1 MGSFSESFSYF
12 LGNFCTGVIKM
23 RFRRTDDK
31 YIELRAAFKQNLIK
45 YMNRDGM
52 THAELARTLGV
63 SRSSVTRYLSDDE
76 KTGSMPN
83 LDVLEKMT
91 HVFQCEVE
99 DLVPTIAPGANSR
112 FISIDTST
120 NQTIAEGL
128 LGIISERDIKAIVRI
143 AKRMK
148 EEQGK
153 QNN

>member
-1 MGSFSESFSYF
+1 M
-12 LGNFCTGVIKM
+12 TQV
-23 RFRRTDDK
+23 FR
-31 YIELRAAFKQNLIK
+31 
-45 YMNRDGM
+45 
-52 THAELARTLGV
+52 
-63 SRSSVTRYLSDDE
+63 
-76 KTGSMPN
+76 
-83 LDVLEKMT
+83 
-91 HVFQCEVE
+91 CEVE

-148 EEQGK
+148 EEQDK